1 MKKFLCAL
9 VIAGSLGIFP
19 SYATVNSGQE
29 SDTNWDVT
37 YPVVSIEGNAEAQDT
52 INADLKGRI

>member
-1 MKKFLCAL
+1 MRAEYSIKGSTTEGGMKMKKFLCAL

-29 SDTNWDVT
+29 SDTN
-37 YPVVSIEGNAEAQDT
+37 
-52 INADLKGRI
+52 